1 MRILSR
7 SIWLAALPLLFVTLA
22 AAQGSFDVYGGA
34 TAITNSSNGQTID
47 AFGTGEFIGT
57 PKLNSAALKLGAS
70 VFVTPHFGIGGEVS
84 LRPGKADYAGLSYR
98 PIFYD
103 INGIWKPAV
112 GQKRIV
118 PELQAGLGG
127 TSLRFYLPATCN
139 AIVGC
144 SSSNTYLAS
153 SNHLQVH
160 FGAGLRFYIT
170 NSIFVRPEF
179 DAHWV
184 RNFFQFGSN
193 FVPEYGAVVGYTFGG
208 R

>member
-1 MRILSR
+1 M
-7 SIWLAALPLLFVTLA
+7 
-22 AAQGSFDVYGGA
+22 
-34 TAITNSSNGQTID
+34 
-47 AFGTGEFIGT
+47 
-57 PKLNSAALKLGAS
+57 
-70 VFVTPHFGIGGEVS
+70 S
-84 LRPGKADYAGLSYR
+84 LRPGKSDYSGLSYR
-98 PIFYD
+98 PMFYD
-103 INGIWKPAV
+103 INGIWKPTLR
-112 GQKRIV
+112 QKRVV

-127 TSLRFYLPATCN
+127 TSLRFYLPATCD
-139 AIVGC
+139 IILGC
-144 SSSNTYLAS
+144 VSSNTYLAS